1 MGISQPPPGTDVSFE
16 PVREGWSIYRT
27 KDKFEATISLKVT
40 ILKFRLTSIDEF
52 GNPNYVAGS
61 NPIIMTVSVRAE
73 KKGTPVNRVYTQKEI
88 LDAIEEVDISF
99 DTIREDWNEYKLE
112 DDIVVKMKP
121 IATVV
126 SRTSLIDQNGDPIY
140 WVQNQPIIKAAITKE
155 MRERFLK
162 LRESIA
168 R

>member
-1 MGISQPPPGTDVSFE
+1 
-16 PVREGWSIYRT
+16 
-27 KDKFEATISLKVT
+27 
-40 ILKFRLTSIDEF
+40 
-52 GNPNYVAGS
+52 
-61 NPIIMTVSVRAE
+61 MTVSVRAE